1 MNHSFSVLRTLILQ
15 HRARLLVTYLLFTVE
30 MLAGLLRLYYFGEAI
45 NGMIQGTYTGLVFLI
60 AVHLLYLITGTIR
73 HMYDTRT
80 YTAIY
85 TSLVTRHIS
94 RRFNKQSISRLS
106 AHSTLARELV
116 DFLEHDIV
124 YLLEAGYGIL
134 GSLLMLFVYDH
145 TVVLICL
152 TILIPVSAAS
162 FFYGRK
168 MKRLNHFAN
177 DELEHQVDTISSG
190 DPVAIRRH
198 YTRLRN
204 WQIRISDQEALNFG
218 FMELMVLLVLAG
230 ALIFAPSLHHGSLQ
244 AGTLFAVYS
253 YLLKFTSGL
262 DTIPYLIQR
271 VSALG
276 DITRRMNSG
285 EHPTEQPSET
295 PVSSSGSI
303 VSAETVHLN

>member
-1 MNHSFSVLRTLILQ
+1 MNHSFSVLRTLFHQ
-15 HRARLLVTYLLFTVE
+15 HRSRLLVTYLLFSVE
-30 MLAGLLRLYYFGEAI
+30 MVAGLLRLYYFGEAI
-45 NGMIQGTYTGLVFLI
+45 NGMIQGSYTGLLFLVG
-60 AVHLLYLITGTIR
+60 VHLLYLITGTIR

-85 TSLVTRHIS
+85 TSLVTRHIN
-94 RRFNKQSISRLS
+94 RRFNKQAISRLS

-134 GSLLMLFVYDH
+134 GSLTMLFFYDH

-152 TILIPVSAAS
+152 AVLIPVTIAS
-162 FFYGRK
+162 IYYGRK

-177 DELEHQVDTISSG
+177 DELEIQVDTISSG
-190 DPVAIRRH
+190 DPAAIRKH

-204 WQIRISDQEALNFG
+204 WQIRISDQEAINFG

-230 ALIFAPSLHHGSLQ
+230 ALIYAPSLHHGSLQ

-271 VSALG
+271 ISALG
-276 DITRRMNSG
+276 DITRRMSSG
-285 EHPTEQPSET
+285 DNLPEPITET
-295 PVSSSGSI
+295 PVSSTGSI
-303 VSAETVHLN
+303 ASTESYQLN